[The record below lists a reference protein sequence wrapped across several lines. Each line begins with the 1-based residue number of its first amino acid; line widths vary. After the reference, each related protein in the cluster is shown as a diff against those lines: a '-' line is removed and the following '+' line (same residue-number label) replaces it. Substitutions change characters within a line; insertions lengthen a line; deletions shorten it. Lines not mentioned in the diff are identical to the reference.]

1 MHMLEVVVAA
11 VEVVVGY
18 MLELELDISSCND
31 VSKLEVVVELVEL
44 GLLGVLGALVLLG
57 HLELLVLL
65 EALEVLLVLAH
76 LGHQV
81 VPWVLEYRVVLEL
94 VVVVVVVGVV
104 GVGVVVEEA
113 RMAQLVLMEW

>member
-1 MHMLEVVVAA
+1 MSLSPKIQSSDEQMMLSHKRMVEERMHMLEVVVAA

-31 VSKLEVVVELVEL
+31 VSKLEVVVELVD
-44 GLLGVLGALVLLG
+44 LVLLG
-57 HLELLVLL
+57 
-65 EALEVLLVLAH
+65 ALEVLLVLAH

-94 VVVVVVVGVV
+94 
-104 GVGVVVEEA
+104 
-113 RMAQLVLMEW
+113 